1 MTMSEFDAHEAGG
14 AGMKPSGRTHQ
25 EPRLQSI
32 INALGD
38 AADRYGEP
46 PDPDPE
52 DQAKLEAVGMIEELK
67 MKLAIA
73 ENALFR
79 IASVRHCARCGGS
92 GHEPDVLYVSC
103 FACDGRCIVPVLSH
117 GEATGTAALALK
129 ALGEEGVNIQ

>member
-1 MTMSEFDAHEAGG
+1 MRFGGHRLSWGMMLCVRYLGGLRPRRERMTMSEFDAHEAGG

-52 DQAKLEAVGMIEELK
+52 DQAKLEAV
-67 MKLAIA
+67 
-73 ENALFR
+73 R
-79 IASVRHCARCGGS
+79 RWSR
-92 GHEPDVLYVSC
+92 PT
-103 FACDGRCIVPVLSH
+103 GR
-117 GEATGTAALALK
+117 
-129 ALGEEGVNIQ
+129 